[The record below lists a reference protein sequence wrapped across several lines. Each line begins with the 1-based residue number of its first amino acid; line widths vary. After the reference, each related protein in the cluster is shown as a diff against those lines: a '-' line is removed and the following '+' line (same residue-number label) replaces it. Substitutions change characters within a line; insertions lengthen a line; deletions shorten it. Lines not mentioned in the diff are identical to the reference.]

1 MPRIIIMT
9 DEQFADKWNASLS
22 LAEVAQFCGNKKAW
36 CKRRAWLLRN
46 EGKLKLKKF
55 ASGPI
60 RSRPVPYEPTA
71 KEIAATCL
79 EIQETWSAANENQHR
94 VTKTP
99 ECGPIECSP
108 MRSNRRLR
116 ATEWAQD

>member
-9 DEQFADKWNASLS
+9 DKQFADKWDASQSLS
-22 LAEVAQFCGNKKAW
+22 EVAQFCGNKKQW
-36 CKRRAWLLRN
+36 CKLRAMKLRN
-46 EGKLKLKKF
+46 AGWPLKKF
-55 ASGPI
+55 QSGPI

-71 KEIAATCL
+71 KEIAATCR
-79 EIQETWSAANENQHR
+79 EIQETWSEANENQHR